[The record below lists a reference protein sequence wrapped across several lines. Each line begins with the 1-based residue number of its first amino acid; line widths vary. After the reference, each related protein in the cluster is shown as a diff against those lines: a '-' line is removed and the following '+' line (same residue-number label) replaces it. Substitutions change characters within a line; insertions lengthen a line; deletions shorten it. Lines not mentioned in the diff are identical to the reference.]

1 MEEKKLIRT
10 VKTETTHNLIME
22 NRRRLSVSGV
32 SDVESFNEEEII
44 LHTDMG
50 GLMIKGTGLHINKL
64 SVEIGEVSLEG
75 EIDGIDYVETKKNK
89 GAGILSRMFR

>member
-22 NRRRLSVSGV
+22 NRRKLSVSGV

-50 GLMIKGTGLHINKL
+50 GLMIKGSGLHINKL

-75 EIDGIDYVETKKNK
+75 EIDGIDYVETKKGK